1 MSDKNQELL
10 TLHLGSLPFIF
21 GGVRVAYRFSSL
33 CYVVMFFVC
42 LLCVFVLCVCMFVCV
57 FCVRVCLCVCFG
69 LRPMSC
75 VPVLQMFLDC
85 PFLTAPFWVSLAFL

>member
-1 MSDKNQELL
+1 
-10 TLHLGSLPFIF
+10 
-21 GGVRVAYRFSSL
+21 VL
-33 CYVVMFFVC
+33 CCNVFCVFALCVCFVC
-42 LLCVFVLCVCMFVCV
+42 VYVCVCVLCACMFVCV
-57 FCVRVCLCVCFG
+57 FFVRVCLCVCFG

>member
-1 MSDKNQELL
+1 MSDKKQELL

-21 GGVRVAYRFSSL
+21 GGVRVAYLFSFL
-33 CYVVMFFVC
+33 CYVVMFCVC
-42 LLCVFVLCVCMFVCV
+42 LLCVRVCV
-57 FCVRVCLCVCFG
+57 CVCFG

-85 PFLTAPFWVSLAFL
+85 PFLTALLGFPSVSLI

>member
-21 GGVRVAYRFSSL
+21 GGVRVAYLFSFL

-42 LLCVFVLCVCMFVCV
+42 LLCVFVLCARMCV
-57 FCVRVCLCVCFG
+57 CVCFG

-85 PFLTAPFWVSLAFL
+85 QFLTALLGFPSVSLM

>member
-1 MSDKNQELL
+1 VSDKNQELL

-57 FCVRVCLCVCFG
+57 FCVRVCLCVCFV
-69 LRPMSC
+69 C
-75 VPVLQMFLDC
+75 VYVCVCVLVFVLC
-85 PFLTAPFWVSLAFL
+85 LVCRCCRCFWIVHS